1 MSSKKEIMGNI
12 MHILLAAFIST
23 GAGLL
28 TGFLIPKFYTLEN
41 YAFYKTFAL
50 YLGYVGLVHLGFAD
64 GFFVQFGALDFEEL
78 PKKTVRAL
86 IRVFLVWHV
95 VLSLI
100 LAFLLMQT
108 NMPVDR
114 KICFLFVCFNIT
126 IVNCNN
132 LFSFINQSTKRFKW
146 DSKLKNIQSFLSLA
160 AAFVVI
166 VVRLESYI
174 YYISFIT
181 AIYLIVF
188 VGHVFKN
195 RELILGE
202 CAPLSETWQ
211 LTKKIVKVGFFI
223 MLSQLMGEVILGFDR
238 LLIDNF
244 MPQTAFAIYSFAVS
258 IISILYGVINSL
270 SKIVYPYLARADR
283 GKLGEYYRI
292 LSMVIAF
299 VAGLSMNALFV
310 VGWIVE
316 YFLPNY
322 MESMKVLIFLLP
334 TLIFKILIS
343 FLGSNYFK
351 LLGMEKQFSI
361 NNFIALFLA
370 VTTDVVALVIFGNVV
385 SIAVASLISFVLWY
399 VITHVVITKKVA
411 LKLKD
416 VLIGMAFPVLMVMAI
431 IACSNYGFI
440 GMVVYNVLI
449 IIMIV
454 VLFRKDVMNIPAA
467 IRLRK

>member
-1 MSSKKEIMGNI
+1 MSSKKELIGNI
-12 MHILLAAFIST
+12 IHILMAALIST

-28 TGFLIPKFYTLEN
+28 TGFLIPKFYTIEN

-64 GFFVQFGALDFEEL
+64 GFFVHFGALDYNEL

-86 IRVFLVWHV
+86 IRVFFVWHV

-100 LAFLLMQT
+100 LALLLMQT
-108 NMPVDR
+108 DMPSDR

-126 IVNCNN
+126 IVNFNN

-146 DSKLKNIQSFLSLA
+146 DSLLRNFQSILSLA
-160 AAFVVI
+160 AALVVI
-166 VVRLESYI
+166 FVRLESYI

-181 AIYLIVF
+181 AIYLMVF
-188 VGHVFKN
+188 VGHVLKN
-195 RELILGE
+195 RELVFGE
-202 CAPLSETWQ
+202 CAPFKETWQ

-223 MLSQLMGEVILGFDR
+223 MVSQLMGEVILGFDR
-238 LLIDNF
+238 LLIDNC
-244 MPQTAFAIYSFAVS
+244 MTQTAFAIYSFAVS

-270 SKIVYPYLARADR
+270 SKIVYPYLARADK

-299 VAGLSMNALFV
+299 IAGLSMNALFV
-310 VGWIVE
+310 VDWIVE
-316 YFLPNY
+316 YFLPDY
-322 MESMKVLIFLLP
+322 MESMKVLAFLLP

-370 VTTDVVALVIFGNVV
+370 VTTDVAALLIFNNVK
-385 SIAVASLISFVLWY
+385 SIAAASLISFVLWY
-399 VITHVVITKKVA
+399 IITHIVITKKVG
-411 LKLKD
+411 LGFLD
-416 VLIGMAFPVLMVMAI
+416 VLISTAYPMLMAGMVI
-431 IACSNYGFI
+431 ICFCYGII
-440 GMVVYNVLI
+440 GMLVYNVFI
-449 IIMIV
+449 ILLVI
-454 VLFRKDVMNIPAA
+454 LFYRKDIVRIPT
-467 IRLRK
+467 LVKSGK